1 MNTIAQQAID
11 AAAQHG
17 LTLTKTEIKD
27 IPVRVTMQ
35 YADGRW
41 DDKVDIINPLSEY
54 SNIAFSKLYRI
65 YKDAPYYYED
75 VTLFR
80 IAFCFDDGEAL
91 HHGGCVKF

>member
-1 MNTIAQQAID
+1 MTKRELDQIGQSLLSQYNMNTIAQQAID

-41 DDKVDIINPLSEY
+41 DDKVDIINLLS
-54 SNIAFSKLYRI
+54 
-65 YKDAPYYYED
+65 
-75 VTLFR
+75 
-80 IAFCFDDGEAL
+80 L